1 MLIKPRQE
9 AKPAT
14 REVNMTIL
22 EMTTYLIMLG
32 IASGLLVAIALA

>member
-1 MLIKPRQE
+1 
-9 AKPAT
+9 
-14 REVNMTIL
+14 MTIL